1 MVGLTNQLSAFKL
14 YVMLFLWLVN
24 GFWLWTAP
32 RLQCWHFET
41 KGVLNMCENTHSF
54 FLFAYFFGSVIG
66 SGEGLGR
73 KPSEFTSRRHGPRKG
88 QSSASSALWALVAV
102 GWLQIDLAQ
111 RTHPRPRTPTPK
123 NAACRPQKR
132 LQKHPQKICV
142 STQKVFPQTVPKNC
156 PKNFPKNM
164 CVKTPRLCVKKIGAK
179 IGENIGDDLLCF
191 WGRYWGRYWSRY
203 WDRFGAVIGAAIG
216 KTCFGGEGFRSCLR
230 QLLGRNIGPPWQDYG
245 D

>member
-1 MVGLTNQLSAFKL
+1 MGDTRGDPRPNVWNILKHADCLLVRITSVPNEKLYTYRSMVGLTNQLSAFKL

-88 QSSASSALWALVAV
+88 QSSATSALWALVAV

-123 NAACRPQKR
+123 SEK
-132 LQKHPQKICV
+132 
-142 STQKVFPQTVPKNC
+142 
-156 PKNFPKNM
+156 
-164 CVKTPRLCVKKIGAK
+164 
-179 IGENIGDDLLCF
+179 
-191 WGRYWGRYWSRY
+191 
-203 WDRFGAVIGAAIG
+203 
-216 KTCFGGEGFRSCLR
+216 
-230 QLLGRNIGPPWQDYG
+230 GPV
-245 D
+245 